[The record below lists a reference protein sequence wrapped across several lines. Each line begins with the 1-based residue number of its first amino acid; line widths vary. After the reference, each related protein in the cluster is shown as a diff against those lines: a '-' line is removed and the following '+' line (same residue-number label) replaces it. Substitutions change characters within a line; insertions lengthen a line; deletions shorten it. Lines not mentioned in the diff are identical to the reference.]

1 MDEYVIERR
10 SAVGAVY
17 EAVNEWAGES
27 RVPSSAEEGWMRD
40 QKRNCEDT
48 KIRADGMV
56 LVKFHHIFGP
66 TPPRRPSRDGP
77 PLWTLL

>member
-40 QKRNCEDT
+40 QKRNCEAT
-48 KIRADGMV
+48 EIRADGVV
-56 LVKFHHIFGP
+56 LVQFHHIFDQHHPGA
-66 TPPRRPSRDGP
+66 RQEMGHPSG
-77 PLWTLL
+77 LC